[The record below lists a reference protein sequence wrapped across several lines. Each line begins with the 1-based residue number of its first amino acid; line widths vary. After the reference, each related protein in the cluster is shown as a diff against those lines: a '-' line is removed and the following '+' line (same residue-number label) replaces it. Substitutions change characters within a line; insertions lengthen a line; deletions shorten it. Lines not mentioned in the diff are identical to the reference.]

1 MEIRLFMRL
10 LANLTISFNQGLMFH
25 HEEINHLP
33 TIVVFFVTTKKASIL
48 LRMWRVTK
56 WINVHIINTMF
67 GLFSV
72 HATIKGFVSNV
83 DCHNG
88 I

>member
-33 TIVVFFVTTKKASIL
+33 TVVVFRGYNKKAWIL
-48 LRMWRVTK
+48 RRMW
-56 WINVHIINTMF
+56 WE
-67 GLFSV
+67 
-72 HATIKGFVSNV
+72 
-83 DCHNG
+83 
-88 I
+88 

>member
-33 TIVVFFVTTKKASIL
+33 TNVVFLVTTKRREYYVVCGGNSMKE
-48 LRMWRVTK
+48 VT
-56 WINVHIINTMF
+56 I
-67 GLFSV
+67 LFSSGAQIQFNAV
-72 HATIKGFVSNV
+72 EFKGFSWT
-83 DCHNG
+83 DQLRG
-88 I
+88 LK